1 MNYETFALVINMT
14 TVHTLV
20 AVLSIHQ
27 WHISQMNV
35 KNAFLN
41 GDDLQ
46 EVYMVPLPRISY
58 NPREV
63 CRL

>member
-1 MNYETFALVINMT
+1 MT
-14 TVHTLV
+14 IVHTLV
-20 AVLSIHQ
+20 VVLSIHQ

-46 EVYMVPLPRISY
+46 EEVYMVPFPSTPH

-63 CRL
+63 CRLK